1 VGIELDQ
8 RAARCLPRLDAS
20 LAPRACSF
28 HRKASA
34 DVIRKAYLQLSM
46 KNHPD
51 KNPGDEAAKRRFQQ
65 ISEAYQV
72 LSDPK
77 LRSKY
82 DATGSVDGIDFEDA
96 AAVFTQLFGSPKF
109 DVYIGRLR
117 LASMILLEGN
127 QDALIAYEKQRLAD
141 LVLNLKVII
150 QQYTLS
156 SDLDMFVCAMSAEAA
171 SLAKEQHGGY

>member
-1 VGIELDQ
+1 MLARPDSLT
-8 RAARCLPRLDAS
+8 RATRFARS
-20 LAPRACSF
+20 
-28 HRKASA
+28 
-34 DVIRKAYLQLSM
+34 
-46 KNHPD
+46 PD

-117 LASMILLEGN
+117 LASMILLEGD
-127 QDALIAYEKQRLAD
+127 QDAFIAYEKQRLAD
-141 LVLNLKVII
+141 L
-150 QQYTLS
+150 
-156 SDLDMFVCAMSAEAA
+156 
-171 SLAKEQHGGY
+171 GGSRPRPP

>member
-1 VGIELDQ
+1 LNSTDVLARPDSLT
-8 RAARCLPRLDAS
+8 RATRFARS
-20 LAPRACSF
+20 
-28 HRKASA
+28 
-34 DVIRKAYLQLSM
+34 
-46 KNHPD
+46 PD

-117 LASMILLEGN
+117 LASMILLEGD
-127 QDALIAYEKQRLAD
+127 QDAFIAYEKQRLAD
-141 LVLNLKVII
+141 L
-150 QQYTLS
+150 
-156 SDLDMFVCAMSAEAA
+156 
-171 SLAKEQHGGY
+171 GGYRPRPP